1 MESYEEMKKR
11 HAEEVA
17 AFPMKFPMD
26 DVQFVEMMH
35 EWHLPLNKSGIR
47 KLMKVNDGA
56 YIRKKDSRALEA
68 MAARHTYEI
77 RKGVLEGEEKERLK
91 FALDAFTD
99 MAETLGEDIDS
110 IVERIGIENEVR
122 EDEALKKAYARACNS
137 QKGETE

>member
-11 HAEEVA
+11 HSEEVA

-47 KLMKVNDGA
+47 KLVKVNDGA
-56 YIRKKDSRALEA
+56 YIRKKDARALEA
-68 MAARHTYEI
+68 MAARHTYEV
-77 RKGVLEGEEKERLK
+77 RKGVLEGEEKEK
-91 FALDAFTD
+91 FAFDALTD
-99 MAETLGEDIDS
+99 MAETLGEDINS
-110 IVERIGIENEVR
+110 IVERLGIESEVR
-122 EDEALKKAYARACNS
+122 EDGTLRKAYEKACNS